1 MTRRLRHKADRGYPT
16 PKRQKGIT
24 FIEVLVAV
32 VILSL
37 GFLATSRMQILGMRY
52 NQGAFFQSQASILA
66 ADIADRM
73 RANLDAVDDGK
84 YDNVSTESL
93 PADPGCIQTG
103 CSSGQLADSD
113 IRQWAEAIASA
124 LPDGAGSIR
133 IDSGVFEIEVSWSEK
148 ITDSVETQSAR
159 IWLTP

>member
-1 MTRRLRHKADRGYPT
+1 MMRRAVRPTRFRRPAAG
-16 PKRQKGIT
+16 QSGVT

-84 YDNVSTESL
+84 FDNVSTDSL
-93 PADPGCIQTG
+93 PTDPGCITDG
-103 CSSGQLADSD
+103 CSSSELADND
-113 IRQWAEAIASA
+113 IVQWGQSISNS
-124 LPDGAGSIR
+124 LPDGLGEIQL
-133 IDSGVFEIEVSWSEK
+133 DSGVYEISVSWSEK
-148 ITDSVETQSAR
+148 ISDTQETQSVK

>member
-1 MTRRLRHKADRGYPT
+1 MIRSMTSKSRRLKARSEQ
-16 PKRQKGIT
+16 RGIT

-73 RANLDAVDDGK
+73 RANLNAVDDGK
-84 YDNVSTESL
+84 FDNVSTTSL
-93 PADPGCIQTG
+93 PADPGCITTG
-103 CSSGQLADSD
+103 CTSTQLADSD
-113 IRQWAEAIASA
+113 IRQWGESIANS
-124 LPDGAGSIR
+124 LPDGVGNVTV
-133 IDSGVFEIEVSWSEK
+133 DSGVFEIQVSWSEK
-148 ITDSVETQSAR
+148 ITDTAETQSVR